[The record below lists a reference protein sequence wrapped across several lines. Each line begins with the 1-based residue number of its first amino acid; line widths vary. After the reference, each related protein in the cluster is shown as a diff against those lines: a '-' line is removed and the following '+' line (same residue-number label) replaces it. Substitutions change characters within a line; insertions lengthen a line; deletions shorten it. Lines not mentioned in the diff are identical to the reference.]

1 MDMTVV
7 TYNVVIH
14 ASIDIDAEDLIEE
27 SAREIIENSVED
39 IVTTNIH
46 DIDISVE

>member
-1 MDMTVV
+1 MTVV

-27 SAREIIENSVED
+27 SAREIIENCVED
-39 IVTTNIH
+39 ICTASIH